1 MDEKNEAD
9 RAGVYHVLG
18 KRTKRQLF
26 DGGLTT
32 CRRGRES
39 VVSRVD
45 HREDHERNP
54 SYEVAFVAHAKVR
67 ANREPEQTILSRS
80 PRYPSTIFHVQ

>member
-26 DGGLTT
+26 DEVLTSR
-32 CRRGRES
+32 RRGRES
-39 VVSRVD
+39 VVSRFD
-45 HREDHERNP
+45 HREIHE
-54 SYEVAFVAHAKVR
+54 
-67 ANREPEQTILSRS
+67 
-80 PRYPSTIFHVQ
+80 